1 MILTS
6 ILVLFLVSMLGSGI
20 LFLGWN
26 ITPNRMKLLLSFSAS
41 YLLSL
46 TFLHLLP
53 EAMADGGE
61 GIGVFILCGFLL
73 QIILDYF
80 SHGVEHG
87 HAHAHNHVGAKF
99 YWMVSISLWIHAFIE
114 GMPFGLTE
122 EAVHHGHEH
131 HHHGQ
136 SLLMGISFHKFT
148 ESFVFAAL
156 LLAMVKEKWKA
167 FVAAVFFAMVAPAG
181 ALIFHFGEQWEW
193 FHSEQLLPYV
203 MAVLMGIILH
213 VSTMILFEAEEG
225 HRFNRVKFLIIL
237 LGFAAA
243 FFL

>member
-6 ILVLFLVSMLGSGI
+6 ILALFLVSMLGSGI

>member
-1 MILTS
+1 MIVTS
-6 ILVLFLVSMLGSGI
+6 TLILFLVSLAGSGV
-20 LFLGWN
+20 LFLGKD

-41 YLLSL
+41 FLLSL

-61 GIGVFILCGFLL
+61 HIGVFILIGFLL

-87 HAHAHNHVGAKF
+87 HAHAHHHSGKRF

-114 GMPFGLTE
+114 GMPFGMTE
-122 EAVHHGHEH
+122 EVMHHGHEH
-131 HHHGQ
+131 HHHGH
-136 SLLMGISFHKFT
+136 SLLLGISFHKFT

-156 LLAMVKEKWKA
+156 LLAMVKEKW
-167 FVAAVFFAMVAPAG
+167 
-181 ALIFHFGEQWEW
+181 
-193 FHSEQLLPYV
+193 LPYV
-203 MAVLMGIILH
+203 MAILMGIILH

-243 FFL
+243 FFF

>member
-6 ILVLFLVSMLGSGI
+6 TLILFLVSMAGSGI
-20 LFLGWN
+20 LFLGKD
-26 ITPNRMKLLLSFSAS
+26 ITPSRMKLLLSFSAS

-61 GIGVFILCGFLL
+61 HIGVFILIGFLL
-73 QIILDYF
+73 QIVLDYF

-87 HAHAHNHVGAKF
+87 HAHAHHHVGTRF

-114 GMPFGLTE
+114 GMPFGMTE
-122 EAVHHGHEH
+122 EVMQHSHEH
-131 HHHGQ
+131 HHHGH
-136 SLLMGISFHKFT
+136 SLLLGISFHKFT

-167 FVAAVFFAMVAPAG
+167 FSAAVFFALVAPAG
-181 ALIFHFGEQWEW
+181 ALFFYLGEELDW
-193 FHSEQLLPYV
+193 FHGEHLLPYV
-203 MAVLMGIILH
+203 MSILMGIILH

-243 FFL
+243 FFF